1 MVGFERGRETETET
15 ETKTKT
21 ETETET
27 EIDLTFK
34 SRFRRPKKSST
45 LSGLALIASAEE
57 NSSRVVPTRRTMHG
71 RIYLKWV
78 YKGVLVY
85 IYIFF
90 ECCFLSVG
98 VWGLVYGERGS

>member
-78 YKGVLVY
+78 YKGAVGIH
-85 IYIFF
+85 IYILF
-90 ECCFLSVG
+90 CFLSVG
-98 VWGLVYGERGS
+98 VWGLVYGEGGS

>member
-1 MVGFERGRETETET
+1 MVGFERGRETET

-78 YKGVLVY
+78 YKGVVVY
-85 IYIFF
+85 IYILF
-90 ECCFLSVG
+90 CFLSVG
-98 VWGLVYGERGS
+98 VWGLVYGEGGS

>member
-78 YKGVLVY
+78 YKVVLVY
-85 IYIFF
+85 IYILF
-90 ECCFLSVG
+90 CFWSVG
-98 VWGLVYGERGS
+98 VWGLVYGEGGS